1 MAKQLNTLSSGDYAK
16 WQYELAMLNSGKHDT
31 INPDDYTKVFGNYQD
46 IDLYENIEGN
56 NWQDQ
61 VFGRTGHTFNHNL
74 KHQWRKMTKQSSL
87 SAMRIWMIKQSCKI
101 LILSVIT

>member
-46 IDLYENIEGN
+46 II
-56 NWQDQ
+56 
-61 VFGRTGHTFNHNL
+61 F
-74 KHQWRKMTKQSSL
+74 M
-87 SAMRIWMIKQSCKI
+87 KI
-101 LILSVIT
+101 LKVTIGKIRYLGVPDILSITI